1 MSFSTDEEK
10 LLDSSA
16 APGAEALSSF
26 SKEVKKSTGS
36 SLAQLQRQISKRP
49 HKGRGSA
56 AAWQEQGLG
65 NSTGMARA
73 RDSFGLKGTLIPAA
87 MSEQFHRD
95 SQTLLRHKS
104 NTQIGLGGAAGDQL
118 LEESSAVT
126 DWPGSEGF
134 AVLLVSKKLCYRPGC
149 CLQSSVP
156 PAPNED
162 RSPLYKCGY
171 MASLLMSAL
180 MNQYSMHRTAP
191 DRADK
196 TAFNGQH

>member
-1 MSFSTDEEK
+1 MLTPSWKIQGSSRMSFSTDEEK

-16 APGAEALSSF
+16 APRAEALSSF

-87 MSEQFHRD
+87 MSERFTVIHRHCSGT
-95 SQTLLRHKS
+95 SQIHR
-104 NTQIGLGGAAGDQL
+104 LGWEGQL
-118 LEESSAVT
+118 GTSSVRKALQSPT
-126 DWPGSEGF
+126 GRGPK
-134 AVLLVSKKLCYRPGC
+134 VLLCSSSQRNSATDQAAARRALCPLHLTRIDPHYTN
-149 CLQSSVP
+149 VATW
-156 PAPNED
+156 PA
-162 RSPLYKCGY
+162 C
-171 MASLLMSAL
+171 
-180 MNQYSMHRTAP
+180 
-191 DRADK
+191 
-196 TAFNGQH
+196 